1 MLGDINKYIYTHI
14 WYVTEFK
21 CIWIYNYI
29 CLAFINYLRSYDNM
43 LASFSLCI
51 KSFPSSELG
60 A

>member
-1 MLGDINKYIYTHI
+1 MYIYI
-14 WYVTEFK
+14 WYVTDFK

-29 CLAFINYLRSYDNM
+29 CLAFLNYLRSYDVM
-43 LASFSLCI
+43 LAYFSLCV